1 MNSRM
6 DEKKLYYQQS
16 ILAWEGFCQLH
27 KQLFDLTCDE
37 YIALLASDIENLE
50 SMLPIKEEII
60 TKIGELD
67 GERATLIETINNS
80 NIFSE
85 RILKSGDLLAA
96 FADLDQQSSIP
107 ALKNLNDLL
116 LDIVQKLQD
125 QNKKNQVFLNKAM
138 LSLREIKQGFSGKKT
153 YTTYGADGMT
163 RALGR

>member
-16 ILAWEGFCQLH
+16 ILVWEGFCQLH

-37 YIALLASDIENLE
+37 YITLLASDIEKLE

-60 TKIGELD
+60 GKIGELEA
-67 GERATLIETINNS
+67 ERAGLIETINNS
-80 NIFSE
+80 NIFTQ

-96 FADLDQQSSIP
+96 FAELDQQSSIP
-107 ALKNLNDLL
+107 ALKNLNGLL
-116 LDIVQKLQD
+116 IDIVQKLQD